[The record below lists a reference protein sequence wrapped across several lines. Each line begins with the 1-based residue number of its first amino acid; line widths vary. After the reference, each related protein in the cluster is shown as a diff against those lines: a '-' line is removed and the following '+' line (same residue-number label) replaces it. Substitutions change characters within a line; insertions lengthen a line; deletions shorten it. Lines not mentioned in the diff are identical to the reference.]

1 MKCLVLAAVLSSV
14 LLVGCK
20 EDPEQAANKLFVE
33 AATLFEEYQ
42 ALRPDNPAQYE
53 SRLKLLTQVATNLD
67 SILGDYA
74 GSSLAVD
81 LASTGKARQLV
92 KTEIDEDIL
101 RLQQSIPASVLM
113 AETLPLWEQ
122 YKALPAED
130 PAQYAAQLKLLTQVD
145 ANLDRL
151 LHEFP
156 DSYQATGLSINAQQ
170 IKDELPRLQQ
180 SIPASVLMAE
190 TLPLWEQYK
199 ALPTYDPAQ
208 YAAQLKLL
216 TQVDANLDRLL
227 HEFPD
232 SYQAMNLSINPQ
244 FIEHELPLLQ
254 GHVGIDKAISLVNRA
269 EAQSSA
275 GDVEGA
281 RSTLSEALKIARS
294 VSDSDLRRRTLSE
307 ILTASAKLK

>member
-1 MKCLVLAAVLSSV
+1 MKRLVLAAMLSCV

-20 EDPEQAANKLFVE
+20 DDPEQAANKLFVE
-33 AATLFEEYQ
+33 AAALFEEYQ
-42 ALRPDNPAQYE
+42 ALRPDNPAQYK

-67 SILGDYA
+67 SILGDYP

-92 KTEIDEDIL
+92 KKEIDDDIL

-122 YKALPAED
+122 YKSLPTND
-130 PAQYAAQLKLLTQVD
+130 PAQYAAQLELLTMVD

-170 IKDELPRLQQ
+170 IKDEIPRLQQ
-180 SIPASVLMAE
+180 SIPASELMAE
-190 TLPLWEQYK
+190 TLPLWQQYK
-199 ALPTYDPAQ
+199 ALPTYDPTQ
-208 YAAQLKLL
+208 YAAQLELL
-216 TQVDANLDRLL
+216 TKVDANLDRLL

-232 SYQAMNLSINPQ
+232 SYQATGLSINPQ
-244 FIEHELPLLQ
+244 FIKDELPLLE
-254 GHVGIDKAISLVNRA
+254 GYIRIEKATSLVKRA

-281 RSTLSEALKIARS
+281 RSTLSEALKITRS
-294 VSDSDLRRRTLSE
+294 ITDYDLRTRTLSE
-307 ILTASAKLK
+307 ILSASAKLK